1 MKKNE
6 EHQLKFSNSFNGII
20 SQNIKTNS
28 SKILVEEMEKAKE
41 ISKIEKHDISE
52 MKDKNIL
59 ILNKENMNQNNNI
72 KISHIQYFKNNNIT
86 KNNNKKKNIL
96 PKININNNNTNN
108 NNKSYLISENQ
119 EENINIL
126 ETLPTEPNS
135 YTKDKSIS
143 DNETIITNQNESIKR
158 KTITRGE
165 IKNVQITH
173 IICSSKPSKFHI
185 TEKLSTENIK
195 SEPIRPIN
203 TYRERPIHP
212 GKSSFS
218 SSCQDNIKH
227 KMQNLKGKT
236 IIYQHARGI
245 GMTNDSKGKINPL
258 FYNSEIKKLEP
269 ILKKEKE
276 KVEYI
281 ENFRSTKTKN
291 DNKKCNS
298 NIKAKFNN
306 DNDNNNNNDNQYQI
320 LLILIIIFILIKL
333 I

>member
-6 EHQLKFSNSFNGII
+6 EHQLKFSNSFNEII
-20 SQNIKTNS
+20 SPNIKTNS
-28 SKILVEEMEKAKE
+28 SKILVKEMEKTKE
-41 ISKIEKHDISE
+41 ISKKEKHDISE
-52 MKDKNIL
+52 MNDKNIL
-59 ILNKENMNQNNNI
+59 FLNKENINQNNNI
-72 KISHIQYFKNNNIT
+72 KNNHIQYFKNNNNT
-86 KNNNKKKNIL
+86 KTNNKKKNIL
-96 PKININNNNTNN
+96 PKININNNNNTNN

-135 YTKDKSIS
+135 CTKEKSIS
-143 DNETIITNQNESIKR
+143 HNETIFTNQNESIKR

-203 TYRERPIHP
+203 TYRERPIHQ

-298 NIKAKFNN
+298 NIKVKFNN
-306 DNDNNNNNDNQYQI
+306 DNNNNNQYQI